1 MSAFSQPTA
10 YAPRAVSLLPL
21 RQFGGW
27 RLKRYLLAA
36 EASAATAAVFESGVE
51 VALQLLPQP
60 AVTALRPGVGYL
72 ILHRG
77 ADCDY
82 IVLNWWDQE
91 NEHLTRVLVR
101 ARQPGARWQQAADQ
115 SFCVWDMQLMHH
127 ERNAYVQHVLGGACD
142 LDAYLADRY
151 GAETTR

>member
-1 MSAFSQPTA
+1 MQPFVAATP
-10 YAPRAVSLLPL
+10 YLPRHVRGAPLLEHG
-21 RQFGGW
+21 QW
-27 RLKRYLLAA
+27 RLKRYQITPEPAPEMIGA
-36 EASAATAAVFESGVE
+36 FADGVTAA
-51 VALQLLPQP
+51 LRLLPQP

-91 NEHLTRVLVR
+91 NEHLTRILVR
-101 ARQPGARWQQAADQ
+101 ARQPTAHWQQAADQ

-127 ERNAYVQHVLGGACD
+127 ERNAYVQHVLGDACD